1 MTKKKNVERVGVKC
15 EKCGNWSWV
24 DVTVQ
29 ATITEMDLKVSVTD
43 APKVK
48 K

>member
-1 MTKKKNVERVGVKC
+1 MTNKKNVERVGVKC
-15 EKCGNWSWV
+15 GKCGNWSWV

-43 APKVK
+43 AQKCK